1 MSNFNVDEEIS
12 KTVDKAVDQLKQR
25 IIKIVQR
32 SEKNILRQYIA
43 SQKEGAVV
51 PSPSRGVSSSSR
63 GKTASVPVPTSR
75 SSKGHKSSRHD
86 PSSDSDQSDS
96 D

>member
-1 MSNFNVDEEIS
+1 MSAFNVDEEIS

-43 SQKEGAVV
+43 SQKEGAAL
-51 PSPSRGVSSSSR
+51 PSSSRTGSSSSR
-63 GKTASVPVPTSR
+63 GKSVPVPVPTSR
-75 SSKGHKSSRHD
+75 KGHKSSRHEA
-86 PSSDSDQSDS
+86 SSDSDQSDS